1 MKRSVIA
8 LIVASLPMVA
18 FAADELNGS
27 VWKTVDDK
35 TNQPK
40 ALVKFK
46 ENGDGTLS
54 GTIQKVLA
62 PDAKQKCTDCEG
74 KFKNKPL
81 VGATIVTG
89 LKNVA
94 DNQYANGSIV
104 DPESGKTYKFK
115 AKLSDDG
122 KTLSGRGFIGV
133 SAIGRDQTWYRVN

>member
-8 LIVASLPMVA
+8 LIVVSLPMVA

-89 LKNVA
+89 LKTSQIINMPMVLLSIPKVA
-94 DNQYANGSIV
+94 KRTSSRPIFL
-104 DPESGKTYKFK
+104 TM
-115 AKLSDDG
+115 
-122 KTLSGRGFIGV
+122 GRL
-133 SAIGRDQTWYRVN
+133 